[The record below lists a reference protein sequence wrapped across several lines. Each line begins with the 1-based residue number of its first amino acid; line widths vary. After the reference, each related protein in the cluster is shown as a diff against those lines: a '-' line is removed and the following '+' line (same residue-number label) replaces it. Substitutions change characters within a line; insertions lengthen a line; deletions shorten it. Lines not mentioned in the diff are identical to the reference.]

1 MGESLSEHASPSEMI
16 DALERMVNHRHHA
29 PGGHTKGAEIEL
41 REAHNALVAL
51 RQAVRDNRA
60 EPAAFERVR
69 HAVATLHLNETLHF
83 ASVLKKLEAT
93 VTPHP

>member
-1 MGESLSEHASPSEMI
+1 MGESLSENTSQFEMI

-51 RQAVRDNRA
+51 REAVRTNRA
-60 EPAAFERVR
+60 EPASFERVR

-83 ASVLKKLEAT
+83 ADVLRQLEKT
-93 VTPHP
+93 VTSSP

>member
-1 MGESLSEHASPSEMI
+1 MGESLSENTSPFEMI

-41 REAHNALVAL
+41 REAHNAITAL
-51 RQAVRDNRA
+51 REAVRAQHA
-60 EPAAFERVR
+60 EPALFERVR

-83 ASVLKKLEAT
+83 ADVLRQLEKT
-93 VTPHP
+93 VTSSP